1 MSGMTFHEVMTGQL
15 AKGVTD
21 PRKGYR
27 TRGSSGIAL
36 RARVDIDDIA
46 AFLADPEHHGSLI
59 AAFEIPRWGA
69 QHASS
74 KGDFNLFSPA
84 GDRASLM
91 IYEAPILLDGVE
103 HWLRG
108 VKRVEVAGLWR
119 MWPATTTL
127 LVEVRTGKDG
137 SGAVVASGV
146 LRLNFSGLVASIAS
160 MRGAGGIW
168 PFRHFAVV
176 RYLTFFARA
185 LVSTYILRRR
195 P

>member
-36 RARVDIDDIA
+36 RARIDIDDIA
-46 AFLADPEHHGSLI
+46 AFLTDTHHRGNLN

-69 QHASS
+69 QHATS

-108 VKRVEVAGLWR
+108 VKRVEIAGPWR

-127 LVEVRTGKDG
+127 LVEVRTAKG
-137 SGAVVASGV
+137 GAGVVVASGI
-146 LRLNFSGLVASIAS
+146 LRLNVLGLVASIAT
-160 MRGAGGIW
+160 MRGTGVVW
-168 PFRHFAVV
+168 PLRHFAVV
-176 RYLTFFARA
+176 RYLTFFAWA
-185 LVSTYILRRR
+185 LVCTYILRRR